1 MFVYISQGNT
11 IFFCTDIKQLFFQKN
26 FIFQIYCNTI
36 KIHNTG
42 HSAVM
47 IYLTQLSIKRF
58 TGFCCFVYFKDGV
71 LSLKILSLQ
80 NNLKFASW
88 WIVLILMYKL
98 MVENQYAENC
108 FPIRVVCL
116 LVVIKCKTK
125 Y

>member
-1 MFVYISQGNT
+1 
-11 IFFCTDIKQLFFQKN
+11 
-26 FIFQIYCNTI
+26 
-36 KIHNTG
+36 
-42 HSAVM
+42 M